1 MNEIKESLNPQQK
14 QYESVFQEYKRHF
27 TVKKKL
33 RNNIDNI
40 DEAWDL
46 LLAVVKKVYNLPKED
61 HLSKKYKFSYLK
73 QEWIVTR
80 FDDKSNRREFAFET
94 VSLDKSYKDRLL
106 ENKFTTGFVIK
117 QKMIS
122 KKIMIKYTEHV
133 YAHSEMFGFKAT
145 LAKFGF
151 KQEIRK
157 NKKLL
162 EATIS
167 KLYKT
172 LKSNNKQD

>member
-1 MNEIKESLNPQQK
+1 MNEIKESLDHQNK

-33 RNNIDNI
+33 RNNLSDL
-40 DEAWDL
+40 DQAWAVL
-46 LLAVVKKVYNLPKED
+46 LEVVKKTYNLPKED
-61 HLSKKYKFSYLK
+61 HLSKKYKFNYLK
-73 QEWIVTR
+73 QEWVVMR
-80 FDDKSNRREFAFET
+80 FDDKSNRRELAFET
-94 VSLDKSYKDRLL
+94 VSLDKSYKNRLL

-117 QKMIS
+117 QKMVS
-122 KKIMIKYTEHV
+122 KKILIKYTEHV

-162 EATIS
+162 EKAITR
-167 KLYKT
+167 LDQT
-172 LKSNNKQD
+172 LKSKHEQN